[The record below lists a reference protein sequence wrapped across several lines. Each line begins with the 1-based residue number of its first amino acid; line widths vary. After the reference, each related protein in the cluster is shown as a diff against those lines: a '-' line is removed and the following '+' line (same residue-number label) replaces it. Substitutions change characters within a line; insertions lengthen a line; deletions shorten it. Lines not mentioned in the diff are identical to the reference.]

1 MNLKRYLTTCLVVSA
16 FANASVWANDYPSK
30 QISVIIP
37 FTPGGSND
45 VLGRVVGKA
54 LEERLNVSVVIENK
68 AGAAGNIG
76 AAHVARAK
84 PDGYT
89 LLITPS
95 SITTMNP
102 NLYKNLPFDALHDFS
117 SISLLGTVPM
127 VLVVHPSL
135 PIANVKELIAYCKD
149 NPGKLSFGSS
159 GIGSP
164 QQLSAEIF
172 KSMAGVDMVNVPYR
186 GAAPAIADLLAG
198 RIQVLF
204 GPINSILPYINGG
217 KLRALGVTGKKRT
230 SLLPDVPTIANA
242 GLPGY
247 EFTIW
252 AGLDAPSKTP
262 ESTISKLNKE
272 LVTIL
277 AQPEIKATLAA
288 QGIEA
293 ESSTPEELKKLTLSD
308 YTRWKKLIDDLK
320 IPKQ

>member
-1 MNLKRYLTTCLVVSA
+1 MNLKQRFMLALAAVA
-16 FANASVWANDYPSK
+16 FATGPAQANDYPSK
-30 QISVIIP
+30 QINVIIP

-45 VLGRVVGKA
+45 VLGRVLGKA
-54 LEERLNVSVVIENK
+54 LEQRLKVSVVAENK

-76 AAHVARAK
+76 AAYVARAE

-102 NLYKNLPFDALHDFS
+102 NLYKSLSFDPLQDFS
-117 SISLLGTVPM
+117 SVSLLGTVPM
-127 VLVVHPSL
+127 VLVVHPDL
-135 PIANVKELIAYCKD
+135 PVKSVKELIAYCKE

-172 KSMAGVDMVNVPYR
+172 KSMAGVEMENVPYR

-198 RIQVLF
+198 RVQVLF
-204 GPINSILPYINGG
+204 GPINSILPHINAG
-217 KLRALGVTGKKRT
+217 KLRALGITGKKGT
-230 SLLPDVPTIANA
+230 ALLPGVPTIAEA

-247 EFTIW
+247 DFTIW

-262 ESTISKLNKE
+262 KTVIDKLNSE

-293 ESSTPEELKKLTLSD
+293 ESSTPAELKELTLSD
-308 YTRWKKLIDDLK
+308 YARWKKLIDELE